1 MDWTGNENSIFKTIG
16 ASNHTASERES
27 DDYYATDPRAIEKL
41 RKVYTIPPV
50 VWECACGAGHLS
62 RRLIEYGHD
71 VLSTDLVDRGYGHVN
86 IDFLKEDR
94 LPNTSRG
101 KTVASS
107 PIRLTSM
114 PRSSSN
120 MPLTYCPQDSRQY
133 SS

>member
-16 ASNHTASERES
+16 ASNHTAGERES

-71 VLSTDLVDRGYGHVN
+71 VLSTD
-86 IDFLKEDR
+86 R
-94 LPNTSRG
+94 LNTSRG

-120 MPLTYCPQDSRQY
+120 MPLTYCPQDSQQY